1 VAALVLPLGGP
12 WWQHALLFVAV
23 SFVQVLLLSAIA
35 AATARFTLER
45 AIRFYWRWAAIL
57 AALAVLSAIYMRFR
71 A

>member
-1 VAALVLPLGGP
+1 MYIVRLIFQNLRKGT
-12 WWQHALLFVAV
+12 V